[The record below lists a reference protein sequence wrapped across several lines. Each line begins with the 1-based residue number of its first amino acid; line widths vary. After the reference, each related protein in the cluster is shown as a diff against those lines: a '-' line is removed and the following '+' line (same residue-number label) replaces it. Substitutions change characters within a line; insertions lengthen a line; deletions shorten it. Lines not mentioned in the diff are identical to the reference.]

1 MPYYMTQVSYN
12 SHSWEAQVK
21 NPEDRSK
28 IIGTL
33 LEAAGGRLI
42 SFFYAFGEYD
52 IVLIMETPDNATVA
66 SVVIAASA
74 GGAIRNIK
82 TTVLMSAE
90 EGLDAIKKAGSIAYS
105 PPG

>member
-1 MPYYMTQVSYN
+1 MPYYLFQASYN
-12 SHSWEAQVK
+12 SDSWKAQVK
-21 NPEDRSK
+21 NPQDRSK
-28 IIGTL
+28 VIGAL

-52 IVLIMETPDNATVA
+52 IVLIMETPDNATIA
-66 SVVIAASA
+66 SVVIAAAA
-74 GGAIRNIK
+74 GGAVSDIK

-90 EGLDAIKKAGSIAYS
+90 EGLDAITKAGDIAYS